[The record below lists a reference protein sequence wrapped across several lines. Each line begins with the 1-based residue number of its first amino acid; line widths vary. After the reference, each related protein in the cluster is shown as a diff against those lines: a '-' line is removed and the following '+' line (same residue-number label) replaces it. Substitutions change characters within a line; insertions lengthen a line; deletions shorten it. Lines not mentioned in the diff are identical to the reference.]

1 MNKKTIKIIF
11 VSFIAVAVVLA
22 VVLTAVLAGGTGS
35 HTTSQGIEYTVE
47 NGKLTITGYS
57 GESTDVTIPSSIVGR
72 KVSKIAT
79 NAFKGS
85 KVKNVIFDGK
95 FKSLVIEKE
104 SFSNSTSLIYVALPE
119 GLTEIGESAFY
130 GCTELTHID
139 FPSTLTTISKS
150 AFYGC
155 KSLNYSNNKENVLRL
170 PEATTTIG
178 EYAFYNCTALVTVYA
193 STELE
198 SVSNYAF
205 QGCTNLNN
213 FTADTSANVANTLS
227 VKTFGEYAF
236 FNTKLTALP
245 ISSSTTNIGKYA
257 FAKNSYNNSSASI
270 ATLKVPASVTTIG
283 DYAFSEV
290 QSLTTVTFDGTS
302 VNLGVGVF
310 SKSPK
315 LANVTLPAE
324 QTSIPSLAFYGCSAF
339 VKFEIPANITN
350 IGDGAFSNIGSNYS
364 SSSTSHI
371 QLTVAANSRSY
382 KIVQLQDYYYFAT
395 NETEGTARKHSV
407 LLSYDGSRLV
417 SYIGQYNS
425 SNCSPERNNKSKR
438 LFNFLEAANIQES
451 LNTIGS
457 YAFAGSKI
465 TYLALPSQ
473 VTVVNSFFISESS
486 ISNVYFS
493 SNTCALDELAFAGN
507 TNEIN
512 VFTVR
517 MNEGNITEQIDA
529 IVEKNGVLNDDYT
542 VKINPVE
549 EWDRTII
556 G

>member
-35 HTTSQGIEYTVE
+35 HTTSQGLEYTVE
-47 NGKLTITGYS
+47 NGKLTVTGYS
-57 GESTDVTIPSSIVGR
+57 GESSDVTIPSSIVGR

-79 NAFKGS
+79 DAFKGS
-85 KVKNVIFDGK
+85 KVKNVVFEGN

-104 SFSNSTSLIYVALPE
+104 AFSNSTSLIYVALPE

-130 GCTELTHID
+130 GCTELTHVD

-155 KSLNYSNNKENVLRL
+155 KSLNYSNNKENTLCL

-178 EYAFYNCTALVTVYA
+178 EYAFYNCTALVNVYA
-193 STELE
+193 STQLE
-198 SVSNYAF
+198 HVSNYAF
-205 QGCTNLNN
+205 QGCTNLNS
-213 FTADTSANVANTLS
+213 FTANTSEDVANTLS
-227 VKTFGEYAF
+227 IKTFGEYAF
-236 FNTKLTALP
+236 YNTKLTALP
-245 ISSSTTNIGKYA
+245 IGSSTTTIGKYA
-257 FAKNSYNNSSASI
+257 FAKNSYNNSSASV

-290 QSLTTVTFDGTS
+290 QSLITVTFDGTS

-315 LANVTLPAE
+315 LANVTLPSE
-324 QTSIPSLAFYGCSAF
+324 QTSIPSLAFYGCGAF

-364 SSSTSHI
+364 ASSSSSI
-371 QLTVAANSRSY
+371 QLTVAANNRSY
-382 KIVQLQDYYYFAT
+382 KIVPLEDYFYFSS
-395 NETEGTARKHSV
+395 NETEGVSRKHSV

-417 SYIGQYNS
+417 SYIGQYDS
-425 SNCSPERNNKSKR
+425 SNCSPERRNKNKR
-438 LFNFLEAANIQES
+438 LFNFLESANIQNS

-465 TYLALPSQ
+465 TYLAIPSQ
-473 VTVVNSFFISESS
+473 VTLISSFFTSESS
-486 ISNVYFS
+486 TTNIYFKG
-493 SNTCALDELAFAGN
+493 NTCTLDELAFAGN
-507 TNEIN
+507 KNEIN
-512 VFTVR
+512 VFVVR
-517 MNEGNITEQIDA
+517 MNEGNITQQIDA
-529 IVEKNGVLNDDYT
+529 IVDKNGVLNDDYT
-542 VKINPVE
+542 IKINRVE
-549 EWDRTII
+549 EWDTMIN
-556 G
+556 

>member
-35 HTTSQGIEYTVE
+35 HTTSQGLEYTVE
-47 NGKLTITGYS
+47 NGKLTVTGYS
-57 GESTDVTIPSSIVGR
+57 GESSDVTIPSSIVGR

-79 NAFKGS
+79 DAFKGS
-85 KVKNVIFDGK
+85 KVKNVVFEGN

-104 SFSNSTSLIYVALPE
+104 AFSNSTSLIYVALPE

-130 GCTELTHID
+130 GCTELTHVD

-155 KSLNYSNNKENVLRL
+155 KSLNYSNNKENTLCL

-178 EYAFYNCTALVTVYA
+178 EYAFYNCTALVNVYA
-193 STELE
+193 STQLE
-198 SVSNYAF
+198 HVSNYAF
-205 QGCTNLNN
+205 QGCTNLNS
-213 FTADTSANVANTLS
+213 FTANTSEDVANTLS
-227 VKTFGEYAF
+227 IKTFGEYAF
-236 FNTKLTALP
+236 YNTKLTALP
-245 ISSSTTNIGKYA
+245 IGSSTTTIGKYA
-257 FAKNSYNNSSASI
+257 FAKNSYNNSSASV

-290 QSLTTVTFDGTS
+290 QSLITVTFDGTS

-315 LANVTLPAE
+315 LANVTLPSE
-324 QTSIPSLAFYGCSAF
+324 QTSIPSLAFYGCGAF

-364 SSSTSHI
+364 ASSSSSI
-371 QLTVAANSRSY
+371 QLTVAANNRSY
-382 KIVQLQDYYYFAT
+382 KIVPLEDYFYFSS
-395 NETEGTARKHSV
+395 NETEGVSRKHSV

-417 SYIGQYNS
+417 SYIGQYDS
-425 SNCSPERNNKSKR
+425 SNCSPERRNKNKR
-438 LFNFLEAANIQES
+438 LFNFLEAPNIQNS

-465 TYLALPSQ
+465 TYLAIPSQ
-473 VTVVNSFFISESS
+473 VTIINSFFTSESS
-486 ISNVYFS
+486 TTNIYFKG
-493 SNTCALDELAFAGN
+493 NTCTLDELAFAGN
-507 TNEIN
+507 KNEIN
-512 VFTVR
+512 VFVVR
-517 MNEGNITEQIDA
+517 MNEGNITQQIDA
-529 IVEKNGVLNDDYT
+529 IVDKNGVLNDDYT
-542 VKINPVE
+542 IKINRVE
-549 EWDRTII
+549 EWDTMIN
-556 G
+556 